1 MFMLSMIQINV
12 IGVHAIYALHPYLSY
27 CNSMLMPICTIVLKF
42 IIVFVLVV
50 VLVLMKL
57 IMEVF
62 TNIPIGRSSSAHGK
76 FAQVTFA
83 LRNKNAQGKS
93 YRWARELVENNWVG
107 GRRWYDIWLD
117 FIK

>member
-1 MFMLSMIQINV
+1 M
-12 IGVHAIYALHPYLSY
+12 
-27 CNSMLMPICTIVLKF
+27 LKF

-50 VLVLMKL
+50 VLMLMKL

-76 FAQVTFA
+76 FARVTFA
-83 LRNKNAQGKS
+83 LWNKNAQGKS
-93 YRWARELVENNWVG
+93 YRWARDLVENNWVG
-107 GRRWYDIWLD
+107 GWRGYDIWLD

>member
-12 IGVHAIYALHPYLSY
+12 IGVHTIYALHPYLSY

-57 IMEVF
+57 IMDVF

-93 YRWARELVENNWVG
+93 YRWARELVENNWVRG
-107 GRRWYDIWLD
+107 EEVV
-117 FIK
+117 